1 MTYKLNPEI
10 RKIESKIVLIY
21 PDCSRKEYS
30 SGTMLAED
38 AFDKRF
44 LINKLKAVNSTVEIY
59 LVEQKIP
66 VMNWCGEE
74 NVECLED
81 CIN

>member
-30 SGTMLAED
+30 SGTEYTSD
-38 AFDKRF
+38 
-44 LINKLKAVNSTVEIY
+44 E
-59 LVEQKIP
+59 LVWGRE
-66 VMNWCGEE
+66 CG
-74 NVECLED
+74 VS
-81 CIN
+81 